1 MSVTL
6 TWSLRLAIFA
16 CRHGIGEEA
25 KMFFRLFLFFSFF
38 FWKKDPLRLHIKVLV
53 LNRFLAGLIKVH
65 FRDSRYWSPWLIKF
79 DITSFSG
86 LLDLLVYVISSYLHY
101 DFSRLRSSLKRPL
114 NFTQNDLCATS
125 DKNTNFNISKT
136 VLCKVGVSNL
146 YAVEQFSSLLSR

>member
-25 KMFFRLFLFFSFF
+25 KMFFSFISFLLFFSFL
-38 FWKKDPLRLHIKVLV
+38 KKDSLRLHIKVLV

-65 FRDSRYWSPWLIKF
+65 FRDSRYWSPWLIEF
-79 DITSFSG
+79 DITGFSG

-136 VLCKVGVSNL
+136 VLCKVGISN
-146 YAVEQFSSLLSR
+146 SLCSRTV